1 MYKKRS
7 CFFSKSLFR
16 NLKILL
22 LFFTFSAFL
31 FSFAHAEWKLEK
43 DEDGIKVYLKKV
55 KGSEIKEFKGVTT
68 IKSSMDSLL
77 AIVKDTDNFDK
88 WIHQCAEPEV
98 LKAVNFYDTYSR
110 QINDLP
116 WPVDDREAVMFTAIS
131 KDASK
136 EEIYISL
143 EARPDYI
150 PENEDYVRVTKLNG
164 FYLFKALPDGMTEV
178 TWQQH
183 TEPGGSLPVWLVN
196 ALVVDI
202 PFNSLEAMRALS
214 QTKKYKEYRIKY
226 SSSGKVLG
234 FQ

>member
-1 MYKKRS
+1 MYQKLS
-7 CFFSKSLFR
+7 CLFNKNLSR
-16 NLKILL
+16 NLKIFF
-22 LFFTFSAFL
+22 LFFSFSAFF

-43 DEDGIKVYLKKV
+43 DEAGIKVYLNEV
-55 KGSEIKEFKGVTT
+55 KGSEIKAFKGVTT
-68 IKSSMDSLL
+68 IKASMDTLL

-88 WIHQCAEPEV
+88 WIHQCTEPKV
-98 LKAVNFYDTYSR
+98 LKAVNFHDTYSR

-116 WPVDDREAVMFTAIS
+116 WPVDDREVVMFTAIS
-131 KDASK
+131 KDSSK
-136 EEIYISL
+136 ERIYISL

-150 PENEDYVRVTKLNG
+150 PKNKDYVRVTKLNG
-164 FYLFKALPDGMTEV
+164 FYLFNALPDGMTEV

-183 TEPGGSLPVWLVN
+183 TEPGGSLPVWLIN

-202 PFNSLEAMRALS
+202 PFKSLEAMRTLA
-214 QTKKYKEYRIKY
+214 QTKEYQKYRIKY